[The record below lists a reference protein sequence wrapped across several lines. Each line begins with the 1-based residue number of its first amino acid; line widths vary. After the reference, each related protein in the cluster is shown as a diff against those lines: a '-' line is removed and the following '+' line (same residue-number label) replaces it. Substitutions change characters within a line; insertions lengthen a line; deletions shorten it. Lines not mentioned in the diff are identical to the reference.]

1 MRSISGFSL
10 DTLYQ
15 MFPVRPKQTLS
26 MSTRDGVRLDAD
38 VYYPDREGEFPVL
51 LMRQPYG
58 RSIASTVVY
67 AHPSWYAAHG
77 YIVVIQDV
85 RGRGSSQGEFDLF
98 AHEIDDGVDTINW
111 AADLLQSDGNV
122 GMYGFSYQGMT
133 QLYAAIGRPAALKT
147 LCPSMVAYDLYQDWA
162 YEGGAF
168 CYQLNLAWAIQLAAE
183 TLRREGMGEAYRTL
197 YAASRNLPLSDPVGR
212 RSSLL
217 RQYAP
222 DSFYHDWLDHPEPD
236 DYWRKLSPST
246 YLQEVDLPM
255 LHIGGWYDTYLRGTL
270 KLYQAM
276 VSRSQFPQHLV
287 VGPWAHLPWG
297 RKVGAVDYG
306 IEANSPIDRLQ
317 LRWFDHFLKGI
328 DTGLLDEPPVC
339 LFEMGSNQW
348 RKFPQFPN
356 NNPKSYYLITTGLA
370 ATNETE
376 GKLTPHSRLPTPD
389 SPLPDTFVHDPWRPV
404 PSLGGHAT
412 YPAGSFDRTHIDCRT
427 DVVTYTSDPLEQDL
441 HLAGTITVDL
451 HCTADAPSFD
461 LCAILS
467 EVKPD
472 GSVYNVTQGYL
483 RVGRSRVGDSPS
495 ETLREQGSGSGN
507 RVELLIADAPSASL
521 SLDASGSSP
530 ANFPISP
537 SDSQLPTPGSRSQS
551 LSLHPTCICI
561 PQGSAIRLSVS
572 AACFPAYAVNGG
584 SLLGESRLRDA
595 RVITVT
601 IYSEAYGEACS
612 EGDRLSR
619 VVLPVLDQY

>member
-1 MRSISGFSL
+1 MRSTSGFSFN
-10 DTLYQ
+10 TLYQ
-15 MFPVRPKQTLS
+15 MLPVRPKQTLS
-26 MSTRDGVRLDAD
+26 LSTRDGIRLDAD
-38 VYYPDREGEFPVL
+38 VYYPDREGKFPVL

-85 RGRGSSQGEFDLF
+85 RGRGSSQGKFDLF
-98 AHEIDDGVDTINW
+98 AHEIEDGIDTVNW

-147 LCPSMVAYDLYQDWA
+147 LCPSMVAYDLYHDWA

-168 CYQLNLAWAIQLAAE
+168 CYQLNLGWAIQLAAE
-183 TLRREGMGEAYRTL
+183 TLRRHRSESAFETL
-197 YAASRNLPLSDPVGR
+197 YSASRNPPLHNPVCA

-217 RQYAP
+217 RQHAP
-222 DSFYHDWLDHPEPD
+222 DSHYHDWLDHPEPD

-246 YLQEVDLPM
+246 YFQDIDLPI

-270 KLYQAM
+270 KLYQEMA
-276 VSRSQFPQHLV
+276 SRSRFPQHLII
-287 VGPWAHLPWG
+287 GPWAHLPWG

-306 IEANSPIDRLQ
+306 VEANSPIDRLQ

-328 DTGLLDEPPVC
+328 DTGLLNEPPVC
-339 LFEMGSNQW
+339 LFEMGSNHW
-348 RKFPQFPN
+348 RKFSHFPD

-370 ATNETE
+370 AINETA
-376 GKLTPHSRLPTPD
+376 GKLTPHTLHPT
-389 SPLPDTFVHDPWRPV
+389 SHTPLPDTFVHDPWRPV

-412 YPAGSFDRTHIDCRT
+412 FPAGSFDRAHIDCRT

-441 HLAGTITVDL
+441 HLAGTITVEL
-451 HCTADAPSFD
+451 HCSADAPSFD

-472 GSVYNVTQGYL
+472 GSVYNVTQGYQW
-483 RVGRSRVGDSPS
+483 VGRRRKTNQRLAEIIEV
-495 ETLREQGSGSGN
+495 
-507 RVELLIADAPSASL
+507 RVENSDDPFANTSL
-521 SLDASGSSP
+521 SVPPDLRLTTGSSP
-530 ANFPISP
+530 ANFSLFP
-537 SDSQLPTPGSRSQS
+537 SDPSLPAPTPNSHSRS
-551 LSLHPTCICI
+551 LPLHPTCICI
-561 PQGSAIRLSVS
+561 PLGSAIRLSIS
-572 AACFPAYAVNGG
+572 AACFPAYAVNSGTGG
-584 SLLGESRLRDA
+584 LPSGCRLVDA
-595 RVITVT
+595 NVITVT
-601 IYSEAYGEACS
+601 IYSES
-612 EGDRLSR
+612 DRLSR
-619 VVLPVLDQY
+619 VVLPVFNLPINEG